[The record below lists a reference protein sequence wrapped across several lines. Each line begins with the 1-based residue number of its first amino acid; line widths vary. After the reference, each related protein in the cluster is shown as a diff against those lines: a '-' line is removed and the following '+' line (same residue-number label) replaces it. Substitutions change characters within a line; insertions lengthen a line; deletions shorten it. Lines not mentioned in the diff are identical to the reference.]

1 MVDHFFFL
9 QLWFAHLIC
18 REIGNLGTGTHFG
31 DYRVIQCGGPL
42 RVIERFTAA
51 ELQIRSPPKVTAAH
65 KFAFQSIAIRS
76 DPGWKRV
83 RLVIGLG
90 TTRMVLPRRRGGTM
104 RTLLHVVRQLSGL
117 AGSSRRDLRFDDMTD

>member
-1 MVDHFFFL
+1 MVDHFFFP

-51 ELQIRSPPKVTAAH
+51 ELQIRSPPKVTAA
-65 KFAFQSIAIRS
+65 AQVCMSIDCNTVRS
-76 DPGWKRV
+76 RLEEV

-90 TTRMVLPRRRGGTM
+90 TTPMVLPRRRGGTM
-104 RTLLHVVRQLSGL
+104 RTLLHVPRQLSGL